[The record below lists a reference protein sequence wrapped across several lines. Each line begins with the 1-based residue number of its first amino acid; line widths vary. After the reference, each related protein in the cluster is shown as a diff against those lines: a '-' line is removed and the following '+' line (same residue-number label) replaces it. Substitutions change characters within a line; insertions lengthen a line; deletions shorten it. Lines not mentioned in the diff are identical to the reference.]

1 MDKFRN
7 YIYMKNYKEY
17 TSELDSKPVSKGPC
31 DCGSSDGNVLFSD
44 DHSYC
49 FVCNTYTPPE
59 DGFTSS
65 PRDEYVQAP
74 IQGVVN
80 SHLTIGDWRATALI
94 DRNLKGET
102 LGKFGVTLDRD
113 GNDVQKHYY
122 PYTDIEGNHI
132 ANKVRQV
139 KDKKFFVEGNLPQAT
154 MFGQKLFSK
163 GGKYITI
170 CEGEI
175 DAMSAYELTGSQYAV
190 VSVKTGAAGAVKD
203 VKAQFE
209 YLNSFETVVVCF
221 DMDEPGQDAASKVG
235 QLFEPNKCRIMKLT
249 EKDANEYLKKN
260 DRTGFT
266 KAWWAA
272 EAFTPAGIINL
283 ATIGDSLYD
292 EADNIT
298 VKYPW
303 QGMNDIL
310 YGIRTG
316 ELVTFTAGTGAGKSS
331 IIRELEHWILNN
343 SEENIGIFSLE
354 ENTKQTCFHLMAVE
368 ANARLNIK
376 EVRDL
381 YSKEALATYQ
391 NNTIGTGRVFAFD
404 HFGSLDNDDILN
416 RLRYMVKALNCKW
429 IILDHLSILVSGQE
443 GNDER
448 RSIDILM
455 TKLRSLV
462 EETQCALLMVSHI
475 RRMGGDAGAEDGKE
489 IALNHL
495 RGSASIAQISDAVI
509 AIERNQQ
516 ADDPNEANKTTVR
529 VLKNRYAG
537 ITGVACTLTYDRD
550 TGRLT
555 EADDDF
561 DDPLDI
567 PFTD

>member
-1 MDKFRN
+1 MSNFN
-7 YIYMKNYKEY
+7 EYMS
-17 TSELDSKPVSKGPC
+17 TTDSSPVSKGPC

-44 DHSYC
+44 GHHYC
-49 FVCNTYTPPE
+49 FVCNSFTPS
-59 DGFTSS
+59 DNSS
-65 PRDEYVQAP
+65 DKDFEYQPAP
-74 IQGVVN
+74 IQGTVN
-80 SHLTIGDWRATALI
+80 SHLTEGAWKKADLEH
-94 DRNLKGET
+94 RNLKGDT
-102 LGKFGVTLDRD
+102 LGKYGVSIDKD
-113 GNDVQKHYY
+113 GSEVTKHYY
-122 PYTDIEGNHI
+122 PYSDVEGNHI

-154 MFGQKLFSK
+154 LFGQNLFTK

-190 VSVKTGAAGAVKD
+190 VSVKTGAAGAAKD
-203 VKAQFE
+203 VRAAFE
-209 YLNSFETVVVCF
+209 YLNSFESIVICF
-221 DMDEPGQDAASKVG
+221 DMDEAGQAAATKVA
-235 QLFEPNKCRIMKLT
+235 QLFEPNKCKVMKLD
-249 EKDANEYLKKN
+249 EKDANDYLKKN
-260 DRTGFT
+260 DRVGFT

-272 EAFTPAGIINL
+272 EVYTPAGIINL
-283 ATIGDSLYD
+283 ANIGDALYD

-303 QGMNDIL
+303 EGMNEIL

-331 IIRELEHWILNN
+331 IIRELEHWILNH

-354 ENTKQTCFHLMAVE
+354 ENTRQTCFHLMAVE

-381 YSKEALATYQ
+381 YSKDALQTYQ
-391 NNTIGTGRVFAFD
+391 KNTIGTGRVFAFD

-475 RRMGGDAGAEDGKE
+475 RRMGGDTGAEDGKE

-509 AIERNQQ
+509 AIERDQQ
-516 ADDPNEANKTTVR
+516 ADDPNEANRTTVR

-537 ITGVACTLTYDRD
+537 ITGVACHLTYDRD